1 MVDGQAGKGDKRRP
15 MDYKKW
21 SDNYDAIFGKK
32 TEDEADVTDSPESGE
47 TPSNQLED

>member
-15 MDYKKW
+15 HDYKKW

-32 TEDEADVTDSPESGE
+32 DQEVPEPETNEDD
-47 TPSNQLED
+47 NQED